1 MVDYPIVYETPLGAT
16 CPTLA
21 ALGRSLTPPYTEGM
35 SRPTILVISLSD
47 IASDARVLRQIGVAA
62 EVGHVT
68 TIGYGP
74 HPTGADEHI
83 QVPSDKLSLP
93 QTPSGVLK
101 LALRRFRSAELD
113 APGVRF
119 ILDALKERTFD
130 AVIANEARI
139 LACAHRVAK
148 GAPVWADLHEYAP
161 EERTHIRSWR
171 LLVAPLMDYM
181 CREYLPKATAA
192 TTVAHGIAELYEES
206 YGVRP
211 ELMRNAAPL
220 QNLSPTELEGDRIRL
235 VHSGGAVH
243 GRNLEAM
250 IDAVRQLPEQ
260 FTLDMYL
267 IAASDGGGYLRS
279 LEQRAAGDPR
289 ITIHD
294 AVSPQELP
302 RVLNQYDVG
311 VFWMP
316 PTHTNGR
323 LALPNK
329 LFDYVQAR
337 LALAIGPS
345 IEMVRIVQDHDLGVI
360 SESFDVE
367 DIVASLRTLTPES
380 VAAFKQSSDA
390 AAPALSFDN
399 EAEVERAIL
408 RRMLNA

>member
-1 MVDYPIVYETPLGAT
+1 
-16 CPTLA
+16 
-21 ALGRSLTPPYTEGM
+21 M
-35 SRPTILVISLSD
+35 SRPRILVISLSD

-62 EVGHVT
+62 EIGEVT

-74 HPTGADEHI
+74 TPAGADEHI
-83 QVPSDKLSLP
+83 QVPSDRLSLP
-93 QTPSGVLK
+93 QTPSGVAK
-101 LALRRFRSAELD
+101 LALRRFRSAELS
-113 APGVRF
+113 APGVQF
-119 ILDALKERTFD
+119 ILTALKDRTFD

-139 LACAHRVAK
+139 LACAHRVAN

-161 EERTHIRSWR
+161 EERTHILSWR

-181 CREYLPKATAA
+181 CREYLPKAAA
-192 TTVAHGIAELYEES
+192 STTVAEGIAELYEQT

-211 ELMRNAAPL
+211 QLMRNAAPF
-220 QNLSPTELEGDRIRL
+220 QDLSPTALDGDRIRL

-243 GRNLEAM
+243 GRNLETM

-260 FTLDMYL
+260 FTLDLYL
-267 IAASDGGGYLRS
+267 IPAADGGAYLRS
-279 LEQRAAGDPR
+279 LEERAAGDPR

-337 LALAIGPS
+337 LAVAIGPS
-345 IEMVRIVQDHDLGVI
+345 VEMVRIVNEHGLGVV
-360 SESFDVE
+360 SDSFE
-367 DIVASLRTLTPES
+367 LADIVESLRSLTPKK
-380 VAAFKQSSDA
+380 VAAFKHASDA
-390 AAPALSFDN
+390 AAPQLSFDQ
-399 EAEVERAIL
+399 EAEVERSIL
-408 RRMLNA
+408 RRMLSLP

>member
-1 MVDYPIVYETPLGAT
+1 
-16 CPTLA
+16 
-21 ALGRSLTPPYTEGM
+21 M
-35 SRPTILVISLSD
+35 SRPRILVISLSD

-62 EVGHVT
+62 ELGEIT

-74 HPTGADEHI
+74 QPAGADEHI

-93 QTPSGVLK
+93 QTPTGVLK
-101 LALRRFRSAELD
+101 LALRRWRSAELD
-113 APGVRF
+113 APGVQF
-119 ILDALKERTFD
+119 ILEALKDRSFD
-130 AVIANEARI
+130 AVIANEARV

-148 GAPVWADLHEYAP
+148 GAPVWVDLHEYAP
-161 EERTHIRSWR
+161 EERTHILSWR

-181 CREYLPKATAA
+181 CREYLPKSAA
-192 TTVAHGIAELYEES
+192 STTVAEGIAELYHQN

-220 QNLSPTELEGDRIRL
+220 QDLSPTELDGQRIRL

-260 FTLDMYL
+260 YTLDLYL
-267 IAASDGGGYLRS
+267 IAAADGGAYLRS
-279 LEQRAAGDPR
+279 LDERAAGDSR

-337 LALAIGPS
+337 LAVAIGPS
-345 IEMVRIVQDHDLGVI
+345 VEMVRIVSEHGLGVV
-360 SESFDVE
+360 SDSFE
-367 DIVASLRTLTPES
+367 LADIVASLRSLTPER
-380 VAAFKQSSDA
+380 VAQFKQASDA
-390 AAPALSFDN
+390 AAPLLSFDH

-408 RRMLNA
+408 RRMLASA